1 MGVRLGIKRKGD
13 TEMNKK
19 EIIEFM
25 ESVSLELFT
34 VSHDDRYLLMQNTV
48 TGATSHYELCD
59 LNKAYFGTDSIS
71 KKKIVR
77 LDCVFTHSYPTTKRT
92 YGFNLVA

>member
-1 MGVRLGIKRKGD
+1 
-13 TEMNKK
+13 MNKK

-34 VSHDDRYLLMQNTV
+34 VSHDDRYLLMRNVMTGV
-48 TGATSHYELCD
+48 TIHYELYD
-59 LNKAYFGTDSIS
+59 IVKACFGIDSIS